1 MAEGG
6 DEFGMDNRGLD
17 HDIDHDDD
25 DDEQEVDTTRPF
37 QPGTAST
44 PYHEGE
50 QIPMQTFRHE
60 QSGLPETSFDEQIP
74 LLGDF
79 THHDKPAMLERA
91 KNFIKAKFPRVDFAK
106 LGPIG
111 FSKKSGHE
119 ATMVSFGAKGGET
132 EIFKKDNSGF
142 LKKFT
147 DSKKGALGARAED
160 IIAEDRET
168 VREKQ
173 QRLKEAERQLKEAE
187 KINADKE
194 NAAQEV
200 QNLRNR
206 LERNQARMDQLGSN
220 VENESELREL
230 QQKRKNYRADLENAK
245 KEVSALEKQAKN
257 AGKESAQVDK
267 IRAELAVKE
276 SERNTLEERLNDTRA
291 LDELKEQEAGCSAKT
306 RKIRLLSRMKTPHP
320 LIKKPRKVE

>member
-6 DEFGMDNRGLD
+6 DEFGMDNPYLD

-111 FSKKSGHE
+111 FSKTSGHE

-132 EIFKKDNSGF
+132 EFS
-142 LKKFT
+142 
-147 DSKKGALGARAED
+147 
-160 IIAEDRET
+160 
-168 VREKQ
+168 
-173 QRLKEAERQLKEAE
+173 
-187 KINADKE
+187 
-194 NAAQEV
+194 
-200 QNLRNR
+200 
-206 LERNQARMDQLGSN
+206 
-220 VENESELREL
+220 
-230 QQKRKNYRADLENAK
+230 
-245 KEVSALEKQAKN
+245 
-257 AGKESAQVDK
+257 
-267 IRAELAVKE
+267 
-276 SERNTLEERLNDTRA
+276 
-291 LDELKEQEAGCSAKT
+291 
-306 RKIRLLSRMKTPHP
+306 RKITAVFSKNSQTVKKALLGRVLKT
-320 LIKKPRKVE
+320 LSLKTVKP